1 MKSLEHG
8 LESLLFRSRWLLAPF
23 YLGLVI
29 TILFLLIKFFQQF
42 TNLLPTVLDA
52 EFKHLILQTLVLVD
66 LTLLA
71 NLLLI
76 IIFSGYE
83 NFVSK
88 IDTFGSEDRPKWMG
102 KVDFSDLKI
111 KLFGS
116 IVAISGIELLKAFL
130 LLDNYETEELAWLVG
145 IHLTFVVSGL
155 LFSYMD
161 KVAAASKKLEC
172 EGEALLA
179 EKQDKK
185 HH

>member
-76 IIFSGYE
+76 IILAATKTLFPKSTPLAAKTVPSGWA
-83 NFVSK
+83 K
-88 IDTFGSEDRPKWMG
+88 
-102 KVDFSDLKI
+102 
-111 KLFGS
+111 S
-116 IVAISGIELLKAFL
+116 IS
-130 LLDNYETEELAWLVG
+130 
-145 IHLTFVVSGL
+145 LT
-155 LFSYMD
+155 
-161 KVAAASKKLEC
+161 
-172 EGEALLA
+172 
-179 EKQDKK
+179 
-185 HH
+185 